1 MDIPKW
7 RVTASAYVVNT
18 PFLRLRKD
26 AIELPDGTLI
36 DDYYVREGSGFSV
49 IFALTPEREVVLVR
63 QFKYGIGKIMLE
75 LPAGFVDEGED
86 PRDTAIRELAE
97 ETGYVA
103 QSIEFVRSFVA
114 EPSNSQTHMHLYVAR
129 GARKETHQNLDI
141 TEAIEV
147 ELCTLEELRAL
158 VANGKIDAMA
168 QVAAIYYAL
177 ENCRL

>member
-1 MDIPKW
+1 M
-7 RVTASAYVVNT
+7 
-18 PFLRLRKD
+18 RLRKD